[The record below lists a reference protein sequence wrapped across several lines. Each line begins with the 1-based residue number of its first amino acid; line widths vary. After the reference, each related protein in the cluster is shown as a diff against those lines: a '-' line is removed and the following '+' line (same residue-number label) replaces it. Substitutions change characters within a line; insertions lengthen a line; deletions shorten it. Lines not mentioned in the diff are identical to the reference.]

1 MIHAGILTGNLG
13 HRRAG
18 VANYIYHL
26 VSHLKSNLN
35 ITTIGH
41 HGSIQFPQVENL
53 VPYYPLI
60 PYNTL
65 LWSFGVALQKI
76 NLKKLD
82 FVHNP
87 AQFPLPKPCHSRYVV
102 TIHDITAII
111 MPEYHTRYRTLYS
124 RWFLPT
130 NIMRASHIITDSVAT
145 KEDIIDFFPILDELI
160 SVIPLAADRQFKP
173 CTKDEIQRLKV
184 AYSLQRPFILF
195 VGTIE
200 PRKNLPN
207 LLKAFHIL
215 IKHHPEYE
223 LVVAGFNG
231 WNYSEVY
238 RIVEQLSLTRK
249 IRFLTYV
256 PHEDLPAL
264 YCAAALF
271 VLPSWYEGFGLPPLE
286 AMQCGVP
293 VIVSDRGSL
302 PEIVGPG
309 GCMVSPDDPLA
320 ITEAMIVYLT
330 DNEKRKEQIQYN
342 LDRAKLFSWDRC
354 AEQTQMV
361 YRKIME

>member
-26 VSHLKSNLN
+26 VSHLKNNLKV
-35 ITTIGH
+35 TTIGH
-41 HGSIQFPQVENL
+41 HRSIQLPQVENL
-53 VPYYPLI
+53 VPNYPRV

-65 LWSFGVALQKI
+65 LWSFGVAFQKN
-76 NLKKLD
+76 NLKKMDL
-82 FVHNP
+82 VHNP

-102 TIHDITAII
+102 TIHDITAIT
-111 MPEYHTRYRTLYS
+111 MPEYHTRYRTLYT
-124 RWFLPT
+124 RQFLST
-130 NIMRASHIITDSVAT
+130 NIRSASHIISDSVAT
-145 KEDIIDFFPILDELI
+145 KNDIIISFSIPDEQI
-160 SVIPLAADRQFKP
+160 SVIPLAADGQFRP
-173 CTKDEIQRLKV
+173 CPMEEIQRVKA
-184 AYSLQRPFILF
+184 AYSLHRPFVLF

-207 LLKAFHIL
+207 LLKAFYKL
-215 IKHHPEYE
+215 IQHHPKYD
-223 LVVAGFNG
+223 LVIAGQNG
-231 WNYSEVY
+231 WKYEEVY
-238 RIVEQLSLTRK
+238 QTVEKLSLIAR
-249 IRFLTYV
+249 IRFLKYV

-264 YCAAALF
+264 YCAAALL

-309 GCMVSPDDPLA
+309 GCIVSPDDPLA

-330 DNEKRKEQIQYN
+330 DNEKRKEQIKYN
-342 LDRAKLFSWDRC
+342 LARAKIFSWDRC
-354 AEQTQMV
+354 AKETKMV
-361 YRKIME
+361 YQKIME